1 MFILTFLNIFGWNC
15 GFSILSVSIFRMYQ
29 FWIQKIIM
37 AVKILE
43 CFTCCIQVSIDKYS
57 WIPFTTMH
65 INSRFKQFNT
75 CYRTDSIFEF
85 CWVIS
90 FVQLAYNCISNKSCS
105 SDRWFF
111 YVKNN
116 DVFRMSWVYIMRKR
130 TISFVRPRNE
140 CSNRPWCESWDLQHQ
155 LESTAKSL
163 MTDVKSYQNHSEPYW
178 IYRVATRVAC
188 TLTVFWLRPDCTPT
202 VNSISVPGPTW
213 L

>member
-105 SDRWFF
+105 SDRFLLFRWFF
-111 YVKNN
+111 IGIFLCEKITTFSEWAGYISWEKEPFRLSDHETSVPIDH
-116 DVFRMSWVYIMRKR
+116 DVNLETCNISSSLPPSHWWLMWSHTKTTRNR
-130 TISFVRPRNE
+130 TE
-140 CSNRPWCESWDLQHQ
+140 YTEWLQG
-155 LESTAKSL
+155 LPVLWLYSDSA
-163 MTDVKSYQNHSEPYW
+163 
-178 IYRVATRVAC
+178 
-188 TLTVFWLRPDCTPT
+188 LTVL
-202 VNSISVPGPTW
+202 
-213 L
+213 LL